1 MLRFLTT
8 ILITFLITA
17 GFLTYYDYL
26 NPDTPPLPPKGPK
39 VLVHD
44 DASRI
49 ALVMGMG
56 NYQNAFIG
64 KYPLE
69 SLNNP
74 VNDATDMAKT
84 LDDLGFE
91 VMLET
96 ELKTKVAMKKAVL
109 AFRKRLPKDGG
120 VGLFYFSGH
129 GFQYQNANYLVP
141 LNAAIA
147 SDIDIEDQVLK
158 TDYVLRHLEK
168 ANQNGVNLIILDACR
183 DSIPADFFDDRETK
197 GLFADELKT
206 GFTTITAPVGSL
218 IAYSTAPN
226 TTSWGGL
233 PTERNSVYT
242 KHLLS
247 SLQNKP
253 YLNITHLLM
262 TVRQGVI
269 QETQNQVKQEPWEHT
284 SLTNPFCFNPPCMSE
299 SEYQLRL
306 QLVDLNPEASAQEI
320 AALKAALEQKE
331 AEAVRLAELQ
341 RQAEAQRLAELQ
353 RQADAQRLADMQRQ
367 KDAEAQRLTELEA
380 KLKRENALQQQALLQ
395 QIAELKKQQTHSEQQ
410 DEQKRAGEV
419 FRDRLKDGS
428 SGPEMVWIPEGRF
441 KMGDIQG
448 GGDSDEKPVHWVS
461 VKKFAMGRYE
471 ITFAEYDK
479 FAKATSRKKPN
490 DRDWGSGNRPVI
502 YISWLDATA
511 YAKWLS
517 QQTGQQYRL
526 PTEAQWEYAARAGT
540 KTKYWWGN
548 TASHEY
554 ANYGDE
560 GWNGLAKGKDRW
572 KYTSPVGSFAANPF
586 GLYDTAGN
594 VWEWTCSEYENRY
607 KGKEMKCLSNN
618 RANDESLFVLRGGSW
633 NIDAMWMR
641 SANRNRNLRAIR
653 SRIYGARLSRM

>member
-1 MLRFLTT
+1 M
-8 ILITFLITA
+8 
-17 GFLTYYDYL
+17 
-26 NPDTPPLPPKGPK
+26 
-39 VLVHD
+39 LVHD

-141 LNAAIA
+141 LNALIA

-168 ANQNGVNLIILDACR
+168 ANQNGVNLMILDACR

-218 IAYSTAPN
+218 IAYSTAPD

-299 SEYQLRL
+299 SEYQLRQKL
-306 QLVDLNPEASAQEI
+306 AALDPDASAQEI
-320 AALKAALEQKE
+320 AGLKAALEQK
-331 AEAVRLAELQ
+331 
-341 RQAEAQRLAELQ
+341 
-353 RQADAQRLADMQRQ
+353 
-367 KDAEAQRLTELEA
+367 DAEAQRIAELEV

-594 VWEWTCSEYENRY
+594 VWEWTCSEYENGY
-607 KGKEMKCLSNN
+607 NGKEMTCLSNN
-618 RANDESLFVLRGGSW
+618 RANGDSLLVLRGASW
-633 NIDAMWMR
+633 VYNPVRLR
-641 SANRNRNLRAIR
+641 SVNRFRYQRTTR
-653 SRIYGARLSRM
+653 YKGYGARLSRIL